1 MALNPSQ
8 ENSICSNQEA
18 IALVKSGATAATAR
32 KAFGIP
38 YNTLRDNESATIRI
52 IGHNDTPTA
61 SVSQDVAW
69 MKEVFKMTNRIGLDK
84 SLHYADVLET
94 GEDNQEEEF
103 LMFKNLI
110 LSRTTA
116 TQQLLSAGP
125 TATHNECGLSIHANR
140 PFMDTCDDQSIPA
153 DPTLDDNGQPIT
165 ITAGPSAT
173 SNEDNQLLTR
183 SQSIACTHIYQLRG
197 NKTKTATNKKHTSLS
212 MAFGSQ
218 EYRDYLQKKAD
229 DAKKVKEDKRK
240 RKLEREELKSKRLRE
255 KEEKQVKRK
264 LEREKKK
271 EEKEELA
278 KRKKIGKLLREDAK
292 KKMRMTKLEE
302 SSDDEEVLESDEEM
316 PQEQNPNK

>member
-18 IALVKSGATAATAR
+18 IALVKSGATAAAAR

-84 SLHYADVLET
+84 SLHYA
-94 GEDNQEEEF
+94 EEEF

-110 LSRTTA
+110 LSRATA

-125 TATHNECGLSIHANR
+125 TATHNECGQSIHANR

-153 DPTLDDNGQPIT
+153 NPTLDDNGQPIT

-183 SQSIACTHIYQLRG
+183 SQSIACTHIYQLHG

-278 KRKKIGKLLREDAK
+278 KRKKIRKLLREDAK
-292 KKMRMTKLEE
+292 KKMRMAKLGE